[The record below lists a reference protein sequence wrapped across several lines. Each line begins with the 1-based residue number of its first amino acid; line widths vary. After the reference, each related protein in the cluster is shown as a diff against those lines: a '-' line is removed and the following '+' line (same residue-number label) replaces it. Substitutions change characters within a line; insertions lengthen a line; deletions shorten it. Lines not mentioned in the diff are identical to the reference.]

1 MGPETVKNG
10 GMQELEAHI
19 EFPLP
24 GCLPV
29 SFADLWE
36 LRCFDGKA
44 QYAYNLDAY
53 NFEIY
58 LYAWKLY
65 ASS

>member
-1 MGPETVKNG
+1 MHMNKSQNYMHLSYMHTGLSK
-10 GMQELEAHI
+10 QEEHLLV
-19 EFPLP
+19 PQ
-24 GCLPV
+24 
-29 SFADLWE
+29 DW
-36 LRCFDGKA
+36 KA
-44 QYAYNLDAY
+44 QYAYKLDAY